1 LNYRKLVRSLRPN
14 NWGELMGSE
23 PFEEYKERVG
33 ALLPN
38 WPEGPLQDWLHRH
51 YPDAVHTYGWL
62 RFDRMAFLKETWT
75 NEQIYGQVSSHIM
88 RDIEDMGANIYRFAE
103 RQKSRLM
110 RYFLENGTWPVPII
124 LLNNRADIADP
135 WGKHYG
141 QPYTPLGRPSQ
152 ARLLQE
158 HVSQRSPEAERGARS
173 LDRLGRRGR
182 YREGLRVSAGRRES
196 KPLSSPSHRLFAEA
210 HLRRDILERAAF
222 PLRLQHQDLNRELYA
237 RYEAAC

>member
-1 LNYRKLVRSLRPN
+1 
-14 NWGELMGSE
+14 MGSE
-23 PFEEYKERVG
+23 PFEEYRERVG

-75 NEQIYGQVSSHIM
+75 NEQIYRLVSSHIM
-88 RDIEDMGANIYRFAE
+88 QDIEGMGANIYRFAE

-124 LLNNRADIADP
+124 LLDNRADIADP

-141 QPYTPLGRPSQ
+141 QPYH
-152 ARLLQE
+152 LLE
-158 HVSQRSPEAERGARS
+158 GH
-173 LDRLGRRGR
+173 LRLGYFRNMYRRDR
-182 YREGLRVSAGRRES
+182 
-196 KPLSSPSHRLFAEA
+196 PRLKEA
-210 HLRRDILERAAF
+210 HDLWIVSVGAGDIAKV
-222 PLRLQHQDLNRELYA
+222 YA
-237 RYEAAC
+237 